1 MAINFRSIVTD
12 PKLEIVGDEVPLA
25 AFEKASNI
33 LNQRYAQSAEAATR
47 AQEALNQQLQ
57 VSDALEKPEL
67 KAYYDDTYNLLKNI
81 ATSDDYLDQEWK
93 TKSLGLRTAANLKVA
108 EDRAKEDAL
117 IKSNGEYLDSAIEE
131 VCLSEECRF
140 NRQTYSK
147 IEGNIKS
154 ITDIRKSV
162 KVEHGY
168 KTCIV
173 TLSANVERSK
183 NTIEFVVDGKY
194 DLKHGEIVEFVGSS
208 NQEGNLFVFN
218 YYDGKYVRII
228 QHRIATKWQKY
239 MLPSKPSVLKAQVPE
254 GQMQSKELLLFLFVT
269 SDVSM
274 KSSYTDNELKSV
286 IAQIPANTRRVIT
299 RHINIMKGSI

>member
-1 MAINFRSIVTD
+1 MFRISKNNGKRISFGKFKSKCRLSTYTALMLLAFNANAVTGVGEYRFGPDTAENFAC
-12 PKLEIVGDEVPLA
+12 E
-25 AFEKASNI
+25 
-33 LNQRYAQSAEAATR
+33 
-47 AQEALNQQLQ
+47 
-57 VSDALEKPEL
+57 
-67 KAYYDDTYNLLKNI
+67 
-81 ATSDDYLDQEWK
+81 
-93 TKSLGLRTAANLKVA
+93 VA
-108 EDRAKEDAL
+108 EIKAKEDAL

-162 KVEHGY
+162 KVEQGY

-173 TLSANVERSK
+173 TISANVERFR

-254 GQMQSKELLLFLFVT
+254 GQVQSKELLLFLFVT
-269 SDVSM
+269 NDVSM

-286 IAQIPANTRRVIT
+286 IAQIPANSRKVIT
-299 RHINIMKGSI
+299 RHINIMR